1 MATLPEERTQP
12 RRQSAAREHATPDGR
27 RQRFADLLQA
37 RVHIFGDTENFLRP
51 GSDLLA
57 HPLETTSSHLEV
69 RDTDCVLIA
78 HPQGDVSRRLA
89 GQPPIFRVVVQF
101 ADRSDAVQIEISIKI
116 GKASCRAKVC
126 KYV

>member
-1 MATLPEERTQP
+1 MIRRPPRSKRTDTPLPYTTLFR
-12 RRQSAAREHATPDGR
+12 S
-27 RQRFADLLQA
+27 
-37 RVHIFGDTENFLRP
+37 IFGDTENFLRP

-101 ADRSDAVQIEISIKI
+101 ADRSDAVQIEISISRI
-116 GKASCRAKVC
+116 LIVDQAPNAFCRELMRGFR
-126 KYV
+126 